1 MPVVDVVNLDG
12 KKVGQVELA
21 DAIFGAKVN
30 QHLLH
35 EASRW
40 HLRGLRSGT
49 HKTKDKSE
57 VSGAGR
63 KLWKQKGTGRA
74 RVGSIR
80 SPLWRHGGTVHGP
93 KPRDYSYALPKKML
107 LGALRSA
114 LSAKL
119 AEQKLTVVDA
129 WSLDTHKTKALRSV
143 LDKLNGEKSALLVAY
158 GENKNLELASRNL
171 ERVKVVASNV
181 LQPYDLL
188 NHDLLVLS
196 KEAVARLSHTLDP
209 ERTPIVVPD
218 VQSIAS
224 AATTLPSPGLDA
236 NSRSEL
242 TQLLDSMM
250 GPSDPLTPAA
260 KPKKEAAPK
269 AAAKPAAKKE
279 KSGAK
284 KASSAKK
291 KGKE

>member
-40 HLRGLRSGT
+40 YQREIRSGT

-63 KLWKQKGTGRA
+63 KLWRQKGTGRA

-119 AEQKLTVVDA
+119 REQRLTVVDA
-129 WSLDTHKTKALRSV
+129 LQLETHKTKALRQS
-143 LDKLNGEKSALLVAY
+143 LDKLNGSKSALIVSH
-158 GENKNLELASRNL
+158 GENRNLELASRNL
-171 ERVKVVASNV
+171 EGVKLAAPNV
-181 LQPYDLL
+181 LHVYDVLK
-188 NHDLLVLS
+188 HDLLVLS
-196 KEAVARLSHTLDP
+196 KDAITRLSHTLDP
-209 ERTPIVVPD
+209 EKRPAVVPD
-218 VQSIAS
+218 VESIV
-224 AATTLPSPGLDA
+224 
-236 NSRSEL
+236 
-242 TQLLDSMM
+242 
-250 GPSDPLTPAA
+250 PAA
-260 KPKKEAAPK
+260 APKKAAAPK
-269 AAAKPAAKKE
+269 AAAAKKAKPAAKKAR
-279 KSGAK
+279 KP
-284 KASSAKK
+284 AKK